1 MTEYPPLFEA
11 LIAHLSKLPGIG
23 RRGAERMALAIF
35 REDPQMAKGLGSVLA
50 NLHKEIRS
58 CNSCGFMTQQ
68 QLCSICL
75 SNTRDSALLCIVESH
90 ADVMAFEKSGG
101 FSGRYHILGGK
112 LSPLKGISPDQL
124 NLRTLPNRIR
134 EQGIQE
140 IILGT
145 SPDVEGDATA
155 LYLMELL
162 SEFNCRI
169 TQIGRGL
176 PNGSSLGVADSGTL
190 RLALETRR
198 PFHT

>member
-1 MTEYPPLFEA
+1 MTEYPPLFES

-35 REDPQMAKGLGSVLA
+35 REQPATARALGGVLST
-50 NLHKEIRS
+50 LHAEIRS
-58 CNSCGFMTQQ
+58 CKTCGFMTQQ
-68 QLCSICL
+68 ELCSICL
-75 SNTRDSALLCIVESH
+75 NPNRDQKLLCVVETH
-90 ADVMAFEKSGG
+90 ADVVAFEKSGG

-124 NLRTLPNRIR
+124 NILSLRARIQA
-134 EQGIQE
+134 EAVQE
-140 IILGT
+140 LILAV

-162 SEFNCRI
+162 SSSNCRI
-169 TQIGRGL
+169 SQIGRGL

-198 PFHT
+198 PFHS